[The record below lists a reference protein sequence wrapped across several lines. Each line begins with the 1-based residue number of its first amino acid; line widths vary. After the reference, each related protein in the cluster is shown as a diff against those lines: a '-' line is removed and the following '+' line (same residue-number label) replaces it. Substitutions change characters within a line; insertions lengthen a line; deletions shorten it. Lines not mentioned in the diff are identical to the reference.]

1 VINIE
6 ITKKKIASLLVL
18 ILIATVIQTISTMN
32 GVYEDP
38 LVDYEAGLRHLQGQV
53 LYRDYY
59 LPHGPFGGL
68 LFAFFLLLTPTGGF
82 ALILAS
88 VTLNVI
94 AVILI
99 WKILLI
105 TTNSLRYAFYGGLV
119 TAFWY
124 QVQMGGFYHHHLSYL
139 LVLGAFL
146 TSICNL
152 SQRVKII
159 VSAICFSLAFH
170 SHQNIG
176 LWGLAAFIIMS
187 ALVRGRVF
195 FSVKE
200 SLFFSGI
207 YIASHFTIVGSI
219 FLFSD
224 INNYFYYTF
233 HIPMKWASVNKHF
246 FHPFI
251 SLFIPYSINPVTAFS
266 KPNLGQLLF
275 YPIVALFYIAYLSI
289 FIKRKSLTEENHF
302 TITFMILSTLWCS
315 AVVSRLFTEVTF
327 ALGGILA
334 MTLFSWRDKLSY
346 KLEYS
351 IISFYI
357 IIGVIFLGN
366 NRHFFDNSEVKH
378 FRSTDLFPVKIKQSD
393 FPHINLSAI
402 IDVIEYLDGKLGN
415 IAVIDDNGILIPLA
429 LRKAPL
435 DPTLYY
441 DEGLTVPSDIKEREK
456 WQYDFIEKIEQHNIL
471 FFVSTLHA
479 TNMQFRWLF
488 EAGDGQSKTLP
499 LLMNYIKTHY
509 SLVFEKEGIMVYKRI
524 FL

>member
-1 VINIE
+1 MINIE
-6 ITKKKIASLLVL
+6 ITKKKIVSLLAL
-18 ILIATVIQTISTMN
+18 ILIAIVIQTISTMN
-32 GVYEDP
+32 GASEDSFM
-38 LVDYEAGLRHLQGQV
+38 DYEAGLRHLQGQV

-59 LPHGPFGGL
+59 LPYGPLGGL

-146 TSICNL
+146 TAICKL
-152 SQRVKII
+152 SQRIKII

-170 SHQNIG
+170 SHQNVG
-176 LWGLAAFIIMS
+176 LWGLAAFIIVS

-200 SLFFSGI
+200 SLSFSGI
-207 YIASHFTIVGSI
+207 YIASHFTIVGLI

-233 HIPMKWASVNKHF
+233 HLPMKWASVNKHF
-246 FHPFI
+246 FYPFI

-266 KPNLGQLLF
+266 KPYLGQLLF
-275 YPIVALFYIAYLSI
+275 YPIVAVFYIAYLTI
-289 FIKRKSLTEENHF
+289 FIKRKSLTKENHF
-302 TITFMILSTLWCS
+302 VIIFLILSTLWCS

-334 MTLFSWRDKLSY
+334 MILFSWRYKLSH

-351 IISFYI
+351 IIFVYI
-357 IIGVIFLGN
+357 IIGVIFLGH

-393 FPHINLSAI
+393 FPNVNLSAVFDI
-402 IDVIEYLDGKLGN
+402 IEYLNGKHGN

-429 LRKAPL
+429 LRKAPW
-435 DPTLYY
+435 DPSLVY
-441 DEGLTVPSDIKEREK
+441 DEGITVPSDTREREE
-456 WQYDFIEKIEQHNIL
+456 WQYDFIEKLEQQNVL
-471 FFVSTLHA
+471 FFVNTLPA
-479 TNMQFRWLF
+479 TNMQFRWWF
-488 EAGDGQSKTLP
+488 EAGDGQSKTLQ

-509 SLVFEKEGIMVYKRI
+509 SPVFEKEGIMVYKRI
-524 FL
+524 LL